1 MGFHNISHI
10 QLYFLNSQIIIVWF
24 KPCVC
29 PLPISAVEYTI
40 YHSSLTQRHTQKE
53 LIKLRCVC
61 LFPFRTSFLRK
72 LTLAMTGYDFLYLAF
87 PCFRVRHNKKRIIKK
102 RTSVR
107 FFIICCRL
115 FRDTY
120 HGAKA
125 CPMLPVPT
133 WSPFCRSC
141 NRGLWKF
148 RRGAEI
154 CPILRYKRDPSN
166 R

>member
-1 MGFHNISHI
+1 MI
-10 QLYFLNSQIIIVWF
+10 
-24 KPCVC
+24 CVAILKRYKRICGNMC
-29 PLPISAVEYTI
+29 PWWNWIPLEPPTLSVRVRAPTD
-40 YHSSLTQRHTQKE
+40 TPQRHTQKE

-61 LFPFRTSFLRK
+61 LFPCKTSFLRK

-87 PCFRVRHNKKRIIKK
+87 HCFRVRHNKKSLIKK
-102 RTSVR
+102 RTSVH

-133 WSPFCRSC
+133 WSPFFRSC
-141 NRGLWKF
+141 NRGLWKSL
-148 RRGAEI
+148 RGAEI
-154 CPILRYKRDPSN
+154 CPILRYMPDPAIQ
-166 R
+166 